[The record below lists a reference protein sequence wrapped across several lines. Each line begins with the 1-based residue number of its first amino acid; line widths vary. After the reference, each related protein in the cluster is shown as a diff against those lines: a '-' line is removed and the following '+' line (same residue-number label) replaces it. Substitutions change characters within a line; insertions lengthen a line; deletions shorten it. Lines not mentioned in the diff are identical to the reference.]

1 MLKTNLPE
9 FITLPDGTTLF
20 PVIGGCL
27 KEQPF
32 TTATSRDAIA
42 AEARRRKL
50 KYRRVEVL
58 SRNLRGKLDLHRK
71 PYRPTKWIFVE
82 VKEPNQ
88 TSSRE
93 RS

>member
-1 MLKTNLPE
+1 MLKANLPE
-9 FITLPDGTTLF
+9 FITLPDGTILY

-27 KEQPF
+27 KQQPF
-32 TTATSRDAIA
+32 TTTRSRDAIA

-58 SRNLRGKLDLHRK
+58 SRNLRGKLDLHRQ

-88 TSSRE
+88 TPHSD